1 MQFLFLLFF
10 FIFSFTCQS
19 EEIYWELNNEKTF
32 ETRIFHKDNAYSH
45 QKNTYSIHLKSELFV
60 EPTSNINLLIEPTY
74 RYDHHDKERSLF
86 DISQG
91 YFLYF
96 NDSSEI
102 KVGKEKVF
110 WGVTE
115 LKNLVDII
123 NSPDDASGED
133 KAKLGQSLVSYS
145 YINDKIG
152 FVDLIYMPIFH
163 EPTKIGK
170 RGRLRLALPTQNYN
184 TSYQGGAGIKVPS
197 WAAKWQ
203 NSFGDTDLSLQ
214 LFRGTSRSSSTLP
227 KLESG
232 EIKYFSGHERIT
244 QIGGFFQ
251 SIHGPIIFKF
261 EGIKRNGQNNA
272 INERENFYSYIT
284 GIEYVVTRV
293 FDKVWDLNIFTEYS
307 NDDRGSNSTDIFQN
321 DLFIGTRINLND
333 IEGTEITQTLT
344 LDLNGDGNTGIFEI
358 STRIKDSVRIT
369 ANYTS
374 YWSVNDKDTLYSFRR
389 DNYLGIRITN
399 YF

>member
-1 MQFLFLLFF
+1 MV
-10 FIFSFTCQS
+10 
-19 EEIYWELNNEKTF
+19 K
-32 ETRIFHKDNAYSH
+32 
-45 QKNTYSIHLKSELFV
+45 
-60 EPTSNINLLIEPTY
+60 SNIFLVT
-74 RYDHHDKERSLF
+74 KEL
-86 DISQG
+86 
-91 YFLYF
+91 
-96 NDSSEI
+96 
-102 KVGKEKVF
+102 
-110 WGVTE
+110 
-115 LKNLVDII
+115 
-123 NSPDDASGED
+123 
-133 KAKLGQSLVSYS
+133 
-145 YINDKIG
+145 
-152 FVDLIYMPIFH
+152 H
-163 EPTKIGK
+163 
-170 RGRLRLALPTQNYN
+170 
-184 TSYQGGAGIKVPS
+184 
-197 WAAKWQ
+197 KWV
-203 NSFGDTDLSLQ
+203 
-214 LFRGTSRSSSTLP
+214 
-227 KLESG
+227 
-232 EIKYFSGHERIT
+232 
-244 QIGGFFQ
+244 FFQ

-333 IEGTEITQTLT
+333 VEGTEITQTLT

>member
-32 ETRIFHKDNAYSH
+32 ETRIFHKDNAYAH

-86 DISQG
+86 DISQA

-96 NDSSEI
+96 NDYSEF
-102 KVGKEKVF
+102 KVGKDKVF

-123 NSPDDASGED
+123 NSPDDSSGED
-133 KAKLGQSLVSYS
+133 KSKLGQSLISYS
-145 YINDKIG
+145 YINEKIG
-152 FVDLIYMPIFH
+152 FVDLIYMPLFH

-170 RGRLRLALPTQNYN
+170 RGRLRLNLPTQNYN
-184 TSYQGGAGIKVPS
+184 TTYEGGAGRKVPS
-197 WAAKWQ
+197 WAVKWQ
-203 NSFGDTDLSLQ
+203 NSYGDSDISLQ
-214 LFRGTSRSSSTLP
+214 FFRGTSRNSSTLP
-227 KLESG
+227 KLEDSQ
-232 EIKYFSGHERIT
+232 IKYFPGHERIT
-244 QIGGFFQ
+244 QIGTFFQ
-251 SIHGPIIFKF
+251 KIYGPIIFKF
-261 EGIKRNGQNNA
+261 EGIKRNGQKNA
-272 INERENFYSYIT
+272 KYERENFYSYIT
-284 GIEYVVTRV
+284 GFEYVITRV
-293 FDKVWDLNIFTEYS
+293 FDKVWDLNLFTEYS

-321 DLFIGTRINLND
+321 DLFLGTRINLND
-333 IEGTEITQTLT
+333 VEGTEITQTLT
-344 LDLNGDGNTGIFEI
+344 LDLNGDGNTGSLEI
-358 STRIKDSVRIT
+358 STRIMESVRLA

-374 YWSVNDKDTLYSFRR
+374 HWSVNNKDTLYSFRR
-389 DNYLGIRITN
+389 DNYLGIKITN